1 MGVCATRHRVE
12 VAGHRAPSVGP
23 EAPFELLVAC
33 HERVQR
39 SLALLH
45 KLQDYLAQ
53 KGWDEQA
60 AEAAKDVLS
69 YFEIAAPLHHQD
81 EELHVFPMLADADDA
96 KLVAAVA
103 GLRADHARMEA
114 LWAGLRVTLLAW
126 SRPDSAGDIDAVVR
140 ERAMAFD
147 GLYAAHVLTEEGTVF
162 PAARARMV
170 SAELAAMSAD
180 MERRR
185 RV

>member
-1 MGVCATRHRVE
+1 MFPGFDSPA
-12 VAGHRAPSVGP
+12 VGFGQ
-23 EAPFELLVAC
+23 PFELLEAC

-39 SLALLH
+39 SLALLGRLIVH
-45 KLQDYLAQ
+45 VDAN
-53 KGWDEQA
+53 GHDANSRSA
-60 AEAAKDVLS
+60 AADVLR
-69 YFEIAAPLHHQD
+69 YFDMAAPLHHQD

-96 KLVAAVA
+96 ALVAAVA

-162 PAARARMV
+162 PAANGDP
-170 SAELAAMSAD
+170 S
-180 MERRR
+180 
-185 RV
+185 